1 MKHLVAYNRH
11 SRMIITKKR
20 MIITTGA
27 IIIVTTLLIAVNATI
42 VHIMGH
48 SQLRI
53 CQLVRSHKGSVG

>member
-1 MKHLVAYNRH
+1 
-11 SRMIITKKR
+11 

-27 IIIVTTLLIAVNATI
+27 IIIVTALLIAVNATI

-53 CQLVRSHKGSVG
+53 CQLV

>member
-1 MKHLVAYNRH
+1 MKHPVAYNRH
-11 SRMIITKKR
+11 SRMIITKKKR

-27 IIIVTTLLIAVNATI
+27 IIIVTALLIAVNATI

-53 CQLVRSHKGSVG
+53 CQLV